1 MSILRE
7 EFWQIDSN
15 IPANFHAPPTYSR
28 ERESPFRERG
38 IVAT

>member
-15 IPANFHAPPTYSR
+15 IPANFHAPPAYSR
-28 ERESPFRERG
+28 ER
-38 IVAT
+38 VVVL